1 MTFHPH
7 RVHPWELSCPS
18 FSDTLSSAEFMV
30 NTWKTQFS
38 LWGQLSDLG
47 VKFGRCFSFCRY
59 IAFLARGKCL
69 LILFMGPS
77 GSSVPLPAATFST
90 LVLGYICDGVT
101 ETKITKNNVKKKN
114 YGFRQRSFPKS
125 CYLHFI
131 LEEIQ
136 TLALRLQTSHFSS
149 TRSRLTQSLWS
160 REIAR
165 LRRNEAQS

>member
-18 FSDTLSSAEFMV
+18 FSDTISSAEFMV
-30 NTWKTQFS
+30 NMWKTQFS

-47 VKFGRCFSFCRY
+47 VKFGRCFSFCQY

-77 GSSVPLPAATFST
+77 GSSVSPQIPLPAATFST

-101 ETKITKNNVKKKN
+101 ETKITKNNIKKKTTDSDK
-114 YGFRQRSFPKS
+114 GHSQSHVISISF
-125 CYLHFI
+125 
-131 LEEIQ
+131 
-136 TLALRLQTSHFSS
+136 
-149 TRSRLTQSLWS
+149 
-160 REIAR
+160 
-165 LRRNEAQS
+165 